1 MENIVEPMDYAD
13 FLRSVSIFSDLSD
26 SERVSISKKMT
37 LRTFSKSEFIV
48 MEDMEG
54 QQCYFITQG
63 SVKITRSSE
72 DGREVILAII
82 TTGDFFGEMS
92 LLDGETR
99 SANVMTLERTQVLV
113 LNRNDFMYTLEK
125 YPKVSIQLLKEL
137 TIRLRK
143 SDLQI
148 ASLTL
153 SDAEKRVG
161 LCILRLAD
169 EQGIIKK
176 GHVKIEKFPYQ
187 HDIANMAGT
196 SRETV
201 SRALVLFEQG
211 GLIERNG
218 RRLTIID
225 YFHFQREFN

>member
-1 MENIVEPMDYAD
+1 MDHAD
-13 FLRSVSIFSDLSD
+13 YLRSVSIFSDLKD
-26 SERVSISKKMT
+26 TEIISIAKKMSHSSY
-37 LRTFSKSEFIV
+37 SKGELIV
-48 MEDMEG
+48 MEETEG
-54 QQCYFITQG
+54 KHCFFITQG
-63 SVKITRSSE
+63 SVKITRSSKE
-72 DGREVILAII
+72 GREVILAII

-99 SANVMTLERTQVLV
+99 SANVMTLEETQVLV
-113 LNRNDFMYTLEK
+113 LNRDDFMATLEQ
-125 YPKVSIQLLKEL
+125 YPRVSIQLLKEL

-143 SDLQI
+143 SDIQI

-169 EQGIIKK
+169 EQGTIKQ
-176 GHVKIEKFPYQ
+176 GHVKIRKFPYQ

-201 SRALVLFEQG
+201 SRALVLLEQS
-211 GLIERNG
+211 GLIQREG
-218 RRLTIID
+218 RKLTIID
-225 YFHFQREFN
+225 YIQFQREFD